1 MRVAQWLPGA
11 LPVRSVI
18 VVAVVIVIVAATS
31 GAVAVDASRLATAT
45 AAARLAATPIQPAE
59 VFADDGARGEAQGP
73 AADALYTISRDF
85 PDDFA
90 YSEFT
95 ATGFTVAFAGAAPDA
110 AIDRLKATGIDFDVV
125 TGVGRPQLALE
136 DEMTRISKAVLARV
150 GAETDFSVE
159 SNPRNSAF
167 VVTLY
172 TDDEQL
178 AADVASATRAMRSS
192 LSVPV
197 EFASMDVELSL
208 ASIPPVE

>member
-1 MRVAQWLPGA
+1 M
-11 LPVRSVI
+11 RSVI
-18 VVAVVIVIVAATS
+18 ATVTVTVIAVV
-31 GAVAVDASRLATAT
+31 
-45 AAARLAATPIQPAE
+45 AATPIQPTE
-59 VFADDGARGEAQGP
+59 VFADEGARGEAQGP
-73 AADALYTISRDF
+73 AADALYAISRDF

-110 AIDRLKATGIDFDVV
+110 AIDRLEATGIDFDVV

-136 DEMTRISKAVLARV
+136 DEMTRISKAVLAHV
-150 GAETDFSVE
+150 DAETNFSVE

-172 TDDEQL
+172 TGDEQL
-178 AADVASATRAMRSS
+178 AVDVASATRALRSS

-197 EFASMDVELSL
+197 EFASTDVELSL

>member
-85 PDDFA
+85 PTT
-90 YSEFT
+90 SPT
-95 ATGFTVAFAGAAPDA
+95 
-110 AIDRLKATGIDFDVV
+110 
-125 TGVGRPQLALE
+125 
-136 DEMTRISKAVLARV
+136 
-150 GAETDFSVE
+150 
-159 SNPRNSAF
+159 RNSPPP
-167 VVTLY
+167 
-172 TDDEQL
+172 D
-178 AADVASATRAMRSS
+178 SPSRSRGQRRMPRS
-192 LSVPV
+192 TG
-197 EFASMDVELSL
+197 
-208 ASIPPVE
+208 